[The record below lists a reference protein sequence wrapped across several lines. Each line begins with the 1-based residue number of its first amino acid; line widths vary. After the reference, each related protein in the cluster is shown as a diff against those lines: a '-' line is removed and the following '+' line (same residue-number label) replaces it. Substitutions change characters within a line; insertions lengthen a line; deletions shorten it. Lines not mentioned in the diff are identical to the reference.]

1 VLPRPANGGQPLAAP
16 SRAAIPS
23 ETRTYPRPQVRQ
35 APAEPSSAPV
45 DHGCGSRE
53 GEIKNILVAIL
64 AIAAIILLITGGVV
78 PTLNFLLW
86 VGIVLL
92 VIAAIVFLVR
102 YLSRNRTV

>member
-1 VLPRPANGGQPLAAP
+1 M
-16 SRAAIPS
+16 
-23 ETRTYPRPQVRQ
+23 
-35 APAEPSSAPV
+35 
-45 DHGCGSRE
+45 
-53 GEIKNILVAIL
+53 NILVAIL

-102 YLSRNRTV
+102 YLSGNRTV